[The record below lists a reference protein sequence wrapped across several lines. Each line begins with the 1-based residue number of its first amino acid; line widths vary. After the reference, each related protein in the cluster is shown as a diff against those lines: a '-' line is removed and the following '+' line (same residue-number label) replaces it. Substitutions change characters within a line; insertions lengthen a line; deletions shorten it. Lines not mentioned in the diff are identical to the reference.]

1 MKEVRPR
8 ERWMRMSNVK
18 TASVRLLL
26 RILVLSYDLPFL
38 LSSRQWRRDGRTDIV
53 VVRSDADRRA
63 TDLRHRKE
71 GTDQCGGGGGNGDA
85 TARFFPSAAKIPSFL
100 SIFANNANAGAAP
113 SLISSPRSALQG
125 EGWRRLAPSIAV
137 RGTAGFSVLYIRKHF
152 IR

>member
-71 GTDQCGGGGGNGDA
+71 GTDQCGGGG
-85 TARFFPSAAKIPSFL
+85 PSAAKIPSFL